1 MIFYKIHIDSL
12 PEICFAHSICKMYS
26 DENMNIIDH
35 RAGMIELDYQEN
47 HFVKVT
53 ADSGIY
59 MIRENSIGLFMP
71 DQRYELT
78 FPHKEKV
85 ECITSTIGVRI
96 LMFPFERFD
105 LTETEALEQIES
117 SDSKTLF
124 IPQVTT
130 LSEEDAVLYQ
140 AKYKSIIDHFARADN
155 VSEQLY
161 ALAGWM
167 ELLAWLNEK
176 FRRMIMGKEA
186 KSKTSMYYVVKAR
199 KYMEKHYREG
209 ISLRHVA
216 EALGVSTV
224 YLSSLFKKE
233 TGVTVVQYI
242 NTLRVQCIRDLL
254 LEEGMNLSE
263 LCRSVG
269 LHDCRY
275 AQKLFKKYYGVSMRQ
290 FRLLGHGIT
299 LHFDNPYMKT
309 HLDHDIYEEPSAPES
324 DEF

>member
-1 MIFYKIHIDSL
+1 MVFYKICIGSL
-12 PEICFAHSICKMYS
+12 PEICFALSDCKMYS
-26 DENMNIIDH
+26 DENRNIIDH
-35 RAGMIELDYQEN
+35 RSGMIELLYQEN
-47 HFVKVT
+47 HFVQVT
-53 ADSGIY
+53 ADSGTYTIC
-59 MIRENSIGLFMP
+59 ENSIGLFMP

-78 FPHKEKV
+78 FPHKEKM
-85 ECITSTIGVRI
+85 ENITSTVGVK
-96 LMFPFERFD
+96 LSVLSFERFD
-105 LTETEALEQIES
+105 LPETEALEQIES
-117 SDSKTLF
+117 SDSQTLF
-124 IPQVTT
+124 IPQIIT
-130 LSEEDAVLYQ
+130 LSEEEAILYQ
-140 AKYKSIIDHFARADN
+140 AKYKSIIDHYALADN
-155 VSEQLY
+155 VSEQLC

-176 FRRMIMGKEA
+176 FRKTIMGKEA

-199 KYMEKHYREG
+199 KYMETHYREG

-216 EALGVSTV
+216 ESLGVSTV

-254 LEEGMNLSE
+254 LEEEMNLSE

-269 LHDCRY
+269 LRDCRY

-299 LHFDNPYMKT
+299 LHVDNPYMNT
-309 HLDHDIYEEPSAPES
+309 HLDHDIFEEPPAPET